1 MNENLS
7 KKFGK
12 QVRFLRK
19 SYGISQ
25 EKLAEMIDISPRQ
38 LSRIECGINFINA
51 DILDKLSCYFETDP
65 TSLFAFDYESQYK
78 RNSDGYIEK
87 SKISQNKDTENN
99 EFEKIKQIINEN
111 CNEMSSD
118 IKKLNFAL
126 QIVELIKQADFH

>member
-1 MNENLS
+1 MIGLS
-7 KKFGK
+7 
-12 QVRFLRK
+12 
-19 SYGISQ
+19 
-25 EKLAEMIDISPRQ
+25 ARQ
-38 LSRIECGINFINA
+38 LGRIENGICSIKT
-51 DILDKLSCYFETDP
+51 DILDKLSCYFETDLI
-65 TSLFAFDYESQYK
+65 SLFDFDYKSKYK

-87 SKISQNKDTENN
+87 SKITPNKDTENN